1 MSLHWLFYTHPEKGN
16 DMPTKTKASYNVK
29 ARPNLFDLAIM
40 DGFLTGG
47 GNAPAVQ
54 RMAYWAPE
62 PTPTSETEDK
72 PPLHDDLDF

>member
-1 MSLHWLFYTHPEKGN
+1 MSSKS
-16 DMPTKTKASYNVK
+16 KASYTIK
-29 ARPNLFDLAIM
+29 PRPNLFDLAIM

-62 PTPTSETEDK
+62 PTRASESAEER
-72 PPLHDDLDF
+72 PLHDNIDLDF

>member
-1 MSLHWLFYTHPEKGN
+1 MSSKS
-16 DMPTKTKASYNVK
+16 KASYTIK
-29 ARPNLFDLAIM
+29 PRPNLFDLAIM

-72 PPLHDDLDF
+72 LPLYNDNDLDF